1 MKPIHLTA
9 FLLFLR
15 GAGALADDQDDRRA
29 LIGSWVLQSAAEN
42 NHASAWT
49 FSAARNALQ
58 VTQRD
63 GSSKVADF
71 SCGTD
76 GVSCEINTGG
86 KKAQVSMWFNGPR
99 LVEMETIGS
108 DVVKRRFRILA
119 QGDAMEME
127 LIPIVPR
134 GKTETFE
141 FKRAQSTAQQR

>member
-1 MKPIHLTA
+1 MKAIQMTA
-9 FLLFLR
+9 FLVLLS
-15 GAGALADDQDDRRA
+15 GAGALADDQNDRKE
-29 LIGSWVLQSAAEN
+29 LIGSWVLQSSAEN
-42 NHASAWT
+42 NQASAWT
-49 FSAARNALQ
+49 FSAARNTLQ
-58 VTQRD
+58 IIQLD

-71 SCGTD
+71 SCRTD

-108 DVVKRRFRILA
+108 DVVKRRFRVLS

>member
-1 MKPIHLTA
+1 MKPIHLTVS
-9 FLLFLR
+9 LLLLS
-15 GAGALADDQDDRRA
+15 GAGALADDQNDRKE
-29 LIGSWVLQSAAEN
+29 LIGSWVLQSAPEN
-42 NHASAWT
+42 NQASAWT
-49 FSAARNALQ
+49 FSAARNTLQ
-58 VTQRD
+58 VTQLD

-76 GVSCEINTGG
+76 GVSCEINIGG

-119 QGDAMEME
+119 QGDVMEME
-127 LIPIVPR
+127 FIPIVPR

-141 FKRAQSTAQQR
+141 FKRAQHTAQQR